1 MNWEK
6 VLSARVLYY
15 FHSYYSHS
23 WYGNI
28 VWLLGKQKKR
38 GFLRGFYKF
47 VVQIHPVQTL
57 NFSIKTMLTNLPSIT
72 VSIKHTKKLKDIF
85 SCILNLS
92 NKQKLLKQ
100 YQNLVEPEIIV

>member
-1 MNWEK
+1 MVAGET
-6 VLSARVLYY
+6 
-15 FHSYYSHS
+15 
-23 WYGNI
+23 
-28 VWLLGKQKKR
+28 KKK

-57 NFSIKTMLTNLPSIT
+57 NFSMLANLPSIT

-100 YQNLVEPEIIV
+100 YQNLVEPEKIV